1 MVRPS
6 AYPGDLSKVVF
17 IGNYVPR
24 QCGIATFT
32 TDLLTA
38 VSNEMPSLECW
49 AVAMNDVPG
58 GYAYPQEVRFEI
70 NQRVLTE
77 YRLAADFLNVNRVDV
92 VCLQHEYG
100 IFGGE
105 YGAYILE
112 LLSGLRMPI
121 VSTLHTVLMQPTPG
135 QFSVLRRIC
144 QLSDRVV
151 VLSWKAVEILKEVY
165 HVPQE
170 KIVMIPHGIP
180 DVPFVD
186 PNFYKDQFGV
196 EGKKVILTF
205 GLISPGKGIEYMID
219 ALPGV
224 VEKHPDV
231 VYLVLGATHPHIR
244 REQGESYRLSLQRRA
259 RELGVDDHI
268 IFHNRFVSLE
278 ELCEFLGAA
287 DVYVTP
293 YLNKE
298 QIVSGTLAYAMGAGK
313 ATVSTPYWYAEEM
326 LANGRGCLV
335 PFRDSSALAEQII
348 YLLDNEVERH
358 AMRKRAYTFC
368 RDMVWKEV
376 ARKYLETFA
385 TVKAERERRP
395 RAFFFTKEIAFLPEE
410 IPQPRLDHLIRLT
423 DNVGVIQHAKYIV
436 PNRHHG
442 YCTDDNARALITVL
456 LANDVNI
463 ELEQSFL
470 TNLACT
476 YLAFLF
482 HAFDEEKGRFR
493 NFMGYDR
500 TWLEEVGSEDSHGRA
515 VWALG
520 EAVALADSDEIRAP
534 AIELFL
540 KALPALLDF
549 SSPRSWASALVG
561 IHSYLQK
568 FPGDR
573 EVRRVRDTLAHRLY
587 DLYRQN
593 ARPDWYWIEDI
604 VSYGNGKIPQAL
616 IVSGYDMGN
625 GDFIQ
630 AGLQSLEWLVKIQTD
645 PKGHF
650 VPIGN
655 NGWFTK
661 NGPRARFDQ
670 QPIEAQEMIEAL
682 KDAYL
687 ITADDVWIDYAQ
699 MCLEWFLG
707 RNDLKVP
714 LYDYRTGGC
723 CDGLTPTG
731 PNRNQGAESTL
742 AWLLSLLNMYG
753 LRSKQVSI
761 EAERNSNVVA
771 EHGNYL
777 RTDQKEGIP

>member
-1 MVRPS
+1 MVRS
-6 AYPGDLSKVVF
+6 AAYLGELSKIAFV
-17 IGNYVPR
+17 GNYIPR

-32 TDLLTA
+32 TDLLNA
-38 VSNEMPSLECW
+38 VSAEAPSIECW
-49 AVAMNDVPG
+49 TVAMNDIPQ
-58 GYAYPQEVRFEI
+58 GYPYPKEVRFEI
-70 NQRVLTE
+70 NQRVLGE

-112 LLSGLRMPI
+112 LLSELRMPI
-121 VSTLHTVLMQPTPG
+121 VSTLHTVLQNPSAG
-135 QFSVLRRIC
+135 QYSVLRRIC

-151 VLSWKAVEILKEVY
+151 VMSYRAIEILKDIYKIPE
-165 HVPQE
+165 E

-205 GLISPGKGIEYMID
+205 GLLSPGKGIEYMIE
-219 ALPGV
+219 ALPAIV
-224 VEKHPDV
+224 KRHPDV
-231 VYLVLGATHPHIR
+231 VYIILGATHPHIR
-244 REQGESYRLSLQRRA
+244 RDQGESYRLFLQRKA
-259 RELGVDDHI
+259 RELGVDDHL

-278 ELCEFLGAA
+278 ELCEFLGAT
-287 DVYVTP
+287 DIYVTP

-326 LANGRGCLV
+326 LSNGRGCLV
-335 PFRDSSALAEQII
+335 PFRDSQAIAERVIE
-348 YLLDNEVERH
+348 LLDNEIERH

-368 RDMVWKEV
+368 REMVWKEV
-376 ARKYLETFA
+376 ARKYLEVFA
-385 TVKAERERRP
+385 TVKAERERSP
-395 RAFFFTKEIAFLPEE
+395 RALFFTKEIAFLPEE
-410 IPQPRLDHLIRLT
+410 IPQPRLEHLVRLT
-423 DNVGVIQHAKYIV
+423 DNVGILQHAKYIV

-442 YCTDDNARALITVL
+442 YCTDDNARALIAVL
-456 LANDVNI
+456 LAKDVDTQI
-463 ELEQSFL
+463 EQEFL

-476 YLAFLF
+476 YLGFLL
-482 HAFDEEKGRFR
+482 HAFDESIGRFR

-500 TWLEEVGSEDSHGRA
+500 TWLEAVGSEDSHGRA

-520 EAVALADSDEIRAP
+520 EAVALADSEEIRAT

-540 KALPALLDF
+540 KALPVVLDF
-549 SSPRSWASALVG
+549 SSPRAWASTLVG
-561 IHSYLQK
+561 IHSYLQR
-568 FPGDR
+568 FPGDL
-573 EVRRVRDTLAHRLY
+573 EVRRIRDIIAHRLY
-587 DLYRQN
+587 DLYRRN
-593 ARPDWYWIEDI
+593 AHGDWPWIEDI

-616 IVSGYDMGN
+616 IVSGYDMNDGEL
-625 GDFIQ
+625 IQ
-630 AGLQSLEWLVKIQTD
+630 AGLHSLEWLIKIQTD

-655 NGWFTK
+655 NGWFTRS
-661 NGPRARFDQ
+661 GFRARFDQ

-687 ITADDVWIDYAQ
+687 VTADEIWIDHAQ

-707 RNDLKVP
+707 RNDLSVP

-723 CDGLTPTG
+723 FDGLTPTG

-742 AWLLSLLNMYG
+742 AWLLSLLNMYT

-761 EAERNSNVVA
+761 AAEKNSGVSM
-771 EHGNYL
+771 
-777 RTDQKEGIP
+777 Q

>member
-1 MVRPS
+1 MVRS
-6 AYPGDLSKVVF
+6 AAYLGELSKIAFV
-17 IGNYVPR
+17 GNYIPR

-32 TDLLTA
+32 TDLLNA
-38 VSNEMPSLECW
+38 VSAEAPSIECW
-49 AVAMNDVPG
+49 TVAMNDIPQ
-58 GYAYPQEVRFEI
+58 GYPYPKEVRFEI
-70 NQRVLTE
+70 NQRVLGE

-112 LLSGLRMPI
+112 LLSELRMPI
-121 VSTLHTVLMQPTPG
+121 VSTLHTVLQNPSAG
-135 QFSVLRRIC
+135 QYSVLRRIC

-151 VLSWKAVEILKEVY
+151 VMSYRAIEILKDIYKIPE
-165 HVPQE
+165 E

-205 GLISPGKGIEYMID
+205 GLLSPGKGIEYMIE
-219 ALPGV
+219 ALPAIV
-224 VEKHPDV
+224 KRHPDV
-231 VYLVLGATHPHIR
+231 VYIILGATHPHIR
-244 REQGESYRLSLQRRA
+244 RDQGESYRLFLQRKA
-259 RELGVDDHI
+259 RELGVDDHL

-278 ELCEFLGAA
+278 ELCEFLGAT
-287 DVYVTP
+287 DIYVTP

-326 LANGRGCLV
+326 LSNGRGCLV
-335 PFRDSSALAEQII
+335 PFRDSQAIAERVIE
-348 YLLDNEVERH
+348 LLDNEIERH

-368 RDMVWKEV
+368 REMVWKEV
-376 ARKYLETFA
+376 ARKYLEVFA
-385 TVKAERERRP
+385 TVKAERERSP
-395 RAFFFTKEIAFLPEE
+395 RALFFTKEIAFLPEE
-410 IPQPRLDHLIRLT
+410 IPQPRLEHLVRLT
-423 DNVGVIQHAKYIV
+423 DNVGILQHAKYIV

-442 YCTDDNARALITVL
+442 YCTDDNARALIAVL
-456 LANDVNI
+456 LAKDVDTQI
-463 ELEQSFL
+463 EQEFL

-476 YLAFLF
+476 YLGFLL
-482 HAFDEEKGRFR
+482 HAFDESIGRFR

-500 TWLEEVGSEDSHGRA
+500 TWLEAVGSEDSHGRA

-520 EAVALADSDEIRAP
+520 EAVALADSEEIRAT

-540 KALPALLDF
+540 KALPVVLDF
-549 SSPRSWASALVG
+549 SSPRAWASTLVG
-561 IHSYLQK
+561 IHSYLQR
-568 FPGDR
+568 FPGDL
-573 EVRRVRDTLAHRLY
+573 EVRRIRDIIAHRLY
-587 DLYRQN
+587 DLYRRN
-593 ARPDWYWIEDI
+593 AHGDWPWIEDI

-616 IVSGYDMGN
+616 IVSGYDMNDGEL
-625 GDFIQ
+625 IQ
-630 AGLQSLEWLVKIQTD
+630 AGLHSLEWLIKIQTD

-655 NGWFTK
+655 NGWLTR
-661 NGPRARFDQ
+661 NGFRARFDQ

-687 ITADDVWIDYAQ
+687 VTADEIWIDHAQ

-707 RNDLKVP
+707 RNDLSVP

-723 CDGLTPTG
+723 FDGLTPTG

-742 AWLLSLLNMYG
+742 AWLLSLLNMYT

-761 EAERNSNVVA
+761 AAEKNSGVSM
-771 EHGNYL
+771 
-777 RTDQKEGIP
+777 Q